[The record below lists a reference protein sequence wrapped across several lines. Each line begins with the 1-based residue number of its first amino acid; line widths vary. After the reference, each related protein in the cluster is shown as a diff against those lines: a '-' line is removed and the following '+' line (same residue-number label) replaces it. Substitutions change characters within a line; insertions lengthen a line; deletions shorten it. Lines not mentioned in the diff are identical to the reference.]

1 MDFHIIK
8 QQNILSNMISCLSS
22 ILLKIIFNI
31 IFITCKWVVVN
42 EDVLKNNKKN
52 SLLICI
58 WHCNLVYFSQFFK
71 KYNYPIWAIS
81 STHKDSQILAR
92 VLRSWGIKLIKGS
105 STRGWFNVIK
115 KMSALFINKK
125 SSVIVTVD
133 GPKGPAKIAKKGSVK
148 IANKY
153 NVPVLAASATSSAYW
168 SLPSWDQTKIPKP
181 FSTIYIS
188 FENHFFDQKNIS
200 SEKISKY
207 INRNEK
213 KLYQSINEPN

>member
-1 MDFHIIK
+1 MDFHILK
-8 QQNILSNMISCLSS
+8 QRNILLNMISYLSS
-22 ILLKIIFNI
+22 ILLKIILNI
-31 IFITCKWVVVN
+31 IFITCRWVVIN
-42 EDVLKNNKKN
+42 EGALKNSKKN

-71 KYNYPIWAIS
+71 KYKYPIWAIS

-92 VLRSWGIKLIKGS
+92 VLKSWGIKLIKGS

-115 KMSALFINKK
+115 KMSALFINK
-125 SSVIVTVD
+125 SSSIIVTVD

-188 FENHFFDQKNIS
+188 FENHFFDQKNVS
-200 SEKISKY
+200 SEKISEY
-207 INRNEK
+207 INSNEK
-213 KLYQSINEPN
+213 KLYQSFNESN

>member
-71 KYNYPIWAIS
+71 KHNYPIWAIS

-105 STRGWFNVIK
+105 SPRGWFNVIK
-115 KMSALFINKK
+115 KLSAL
-125 SSVIVTVD
+125 
-133 GPKGPAKIAKKGSVK
+133 
-148 IANKY
+148 
-153 NVPVLAASATSSAYW
+153 L
-168 SLPSWDQTKIPKP
+168 
-181 FSTIYIS
+181 
-188 FENHFFDQKNIS
+188 
-200 SEKISKY
+200 
-207 INRNEK
+207 
-213 KLYQSINEPN
+213 